1 MPSRHRARERAL
13 QMIFQW
19 EASKDAP
26 DQVLSTF
33 WGGLAADMGE
43 ELPKEDAFSNDLLS
57 GVVRNSK
64 EIDALICK
72 HASNWRLERMAA
84 VDRNI
89 LRMAIYEMRSG
100 KTPAAIV
107 INEAI
112 ELGRRFSGEQSA
124 RFLNGVLDA
133 IRKTLEA
140 DGIIQAETPIEPVK
154 S

>member
-1 MPSRHRARERAL
+1 
-13 QMIFQW
+13 MIFQW

-26 DQVLSTF
+26 EQVIRAF
-33 WGGLAADMGE
+33 WGGLAADVDE
-43 ELPKEDAFSNDLLS
+43 ELPKEDAFANDLLT
-57 GVVRNSK
+57 GVVRNAK
-64 EIDALICK
+64 EIDATIRK
-72 HASNWRLERMAA
+72 HAANWRLERMAS

-89 LRMAIYEMRSG
+89 LRMAIYEMRSR
-100 KTPAAIV
+100 KTPSAIV

-140 DGIIQAETPIEPVK
+140 DGVIEPEPAEQQTPH

>member
-19 EASKDAP
+19 EASQESPERVA
-26 DQVLSTF
+26 SSF
-33 WGGLAADMGE
+33 WGGLAAEIDE
-43 ELPKEDAFSNDLLS
+43 APPSEDAFANDLLA
-57 GVVRNSK
+57 GVARQST
-64 EIDALICK
+64 EIDALIRQ

-100 KTPAAIV
+100 ATPPAIA
-107 INEAI
+107 INEAL

-124 RFLNGVLDA
+124 GFLNGVLDA
-133 IRKTLEA
+133 VRKTLEA
-140 DGIIQAETPIEPVK
+140 KAAEVEAPKT
-154 S
+154 

>member
-19 EASKDAP
+19 EASQEDPSKVIDK
-26 DQVLSTF
+26 F
-33 WGGLAADMGE
+33 WGGLAAEAGE
-43 ELPKEDAFSNDLLS
+43 ESPAEDSFANDLLR
-57 GVVRNSK
+57 GVARQSK
-64 EIDALICK
+64 SLDDLIRK

-89 LRMAIYEMRSG
+89 LRMATYEMRG
-100 KTPAAIV
+100 GQTPPAIA
-107 INEAI
+107 INEAL

-140 DGIIQAETPIEPVK
+140 ENPAALP
-154 S
+154 

>member
-1 MPSRHRARERAL
+1 
-13 QMIFQW
+13 MIFQW

-26 DQVLSTF
+26 ENVIRSF
-33 WGGLAADMGE
+33 WGGLAADIGE
-43 ELPKEDAFSNDLLS
+43 ELPKEDAFANELLT
-57 GVVRNSK
+57 GVVRHAK
-64 EIDALICK
+64 EIDVLIRK
-72 HASNWRLERMAA
+72 HAANWRLERMAA

-89 LRMAIYEMRSG
+89 LRMAIHEMRG
-100 KTPAAIV
+100 CKTPAAIV

-140 DGIIQAETPIEPVK
+140 DGVISAEPAEAEASK

>member
-1 MPSRHRARERAL
+1 
-13 QMIFQW
+13 MIFQW
-19 EASKDAP
+19 EASRDEP
-26 DQVLSTF
+26 ESVIMSF
-33 WGGLAADMGE
+33 WGGLAADPGDA
-43 ELPKEDAFSNDLLS
+43 LPKEDAFANDLLA
-57 GVVRNSK
+57 GVVRQSTDL
-64 EIDALICK
+64 DALIRK

-89 LRMAIYEMRSG
+89 LRMAIYEMCSV

-140 DGIIQAETPIEPVK
+140 DGVIEAEPEPEK
-154 S
+154 AQS